1 MANPRQ
7 RSKAKSHK
15 STKPSIHRIR
25 KLHQKQ
31 RRAPPLKGPEILQQG
46 WDKKKTVFQNYAALG
61 LLPSIPIPNQAS
73 SSRSQRVKL
82 PIVPS
87 SGIDID
93 EEDEQVQPKVG
104 FGRIIRDE
112 EGNVIDI
119 IIDEDEEQ
127 EAVVEG
133 KEQGNNSRNIP
144 FEADQGEK
152 PQVVGKTE
160 VVRQLEKLSS
170 TSAPVNRHSSTSEKT
185 WLISLVQKYN
195 DDFESM
201 SKDRKLNVWQK
212 TQGEIKRMV
221 RKAGGVEKL
230 LGQA

>member
-31 RRAPPLKGPEILQQG
+31 RRAPPLKGPEVLQQG
-46 WDKKKTVFQNYAALG
+46 WDKTKTVFQNYAALG
-61 LLPSIPIPNQAS
+61 LLPSIPIPNQS
-73 SSRSQRVKL
+73 TSSRSQRVKL

-87 SGIDID
+87 SVEG
-93 EEDEQVQPKVG
+93 EEQQEQPKVG

-119 IIDEDEEQ
+119 IIDEDEETDPMHEGNVPFAEDEEERQ
-127 EAVVEG
+127 PVE
-133 KEQGNNSRNIP
+133 
-144 FEADQGEK
+144 
-152 PQVVGKTE
+152 GKTE
-160 VVRQLEKLSS
+160 VVRQLEQLSS
-170 TSAPVNRHSSTSEKT
+170 TSAPVTRHSSTSEKT
-185 WLISLVQKYN
+185 WLKSLVRKY
-195 DDFESM
+195 DDDYESM
-201 SKDRKLNVWQK
+201 ARDRKLNVWQK

-221 RKAGGVEKL
+221 KKAGGVDRL
-230 LGQA
+230 RAQ